1 MSVWENE
8 NFNTINVKLS
18 MNDMEINW
26 ICILL
31 YNNGVFWIPNT
42 ISISY
47 FLWIKKSFTTK
58 LKWPFF
64 KCQSYFFTHAYP

>member
-8 NFNTINVKLS
+8 NLNTINVKLS

-31 YNNGVFWIPNT
+31 YKNEVFWIPNT

-47 FLWIKKSFTTK
+47 FLWIKKII
-58 LKWPFF
+58 
-64 KCQSYFFTHAYP
+64 YN

>member
-8 NFNTINVKLS
+8 NLNTINVKLS

-47 FLWIKKSFTTK
+47 ILWIKKNHFQ
-58 LKWPFF
+58 LN
-64 KCQSYFFTHAYP
+64 